1 MEKEIEVVKQEVV
14 SIEEYAKKLVVA
26 SPQDYQQ
33 AHLAIAKVKELKSKW
48 TSYWKPLKEKAYAT
62 WKDIT
67 GREKEV
73 SDRMDS
79 VIREVSQKA
88 LSWKQEQDR
97 KAEEERRRL
106 QAEAEEKARREK
118 ERLLKEAEKLKTPEK
133 IQERIEQAEA
143 VQVPVISVQREE
155 VKVEG
160 VITKKTWVA
169 ELVNM
174 DELIAS
180 AKPGSVASSFL
191 QFNQVVANQFAKAT
205 KGTVQVSGVK
215 FVEVESFAH
224 KTKKGGE

>member
-14 SIEEYAKKLVVA
+14 GIEEYAKKLVVA
-26 SPQDYQQ
+26 TPQDYQE
-33 AHLAIAKVKELKSKW
+33 AHLIIGKVKELKGKW
-48 TSYWKPLKEKAYAT
+48 SSYWRPLKEKAYAT

-73 SDRMDS
+73 SDRMDK

-88 LSWKQEQDR
+88 LLWKQEQDR

-106 QAEAEEKARREK
+106 QAEAEEKARRER

-143 VQVPVISVQREE
+143 VQVPVVSVQSEA

-160 VITKKTWVA
+160 VISKKTWVA
-169 ELVNM
+169 ELVDM

-180 AKPGSVASSFL
+180 AKPGTVASSFL
-191 QFNQVVANQFAKAT
+191 QFNQAVANQFAKAT
-205 KGTVQVSGVK
+205 KGTVEVKGVK
-215 FVEVESFAH
+215 FVEIESFTH